1 MRIAVNTDKAYNMFI
16 TKQEYEQQKIAQRR
30 EL

>member
-1 MRIAVNTDKAYNMFI
+1 MRIEVNTDKVYNMSI